1 MRPAVSLPQTPA
13 SGIPVKRH
21 ACRQREASP
30 NQHRPLGA
38 LLVGGLLSGL
48 LLTSVPAVAGQIR
61 CAITYGGETTVVDV
75 SPTRDPYTVPT
86 RAVGSFLLFRAV
98 FRDTPADLAGI
109 DLYTYADRDA
119 GPLIVH
125 HASYPWPLPDGD
137 FTGLQRVY
145 EPLHDSELQYRCRHE
160 DAKS

>member
-1 MRPAVSLPQTPA
+1 MASLCLWN
-13 SGIPVKRH
+13 SSSSRCPVAAK
-21 ACRQREASP
+21 SP
-30 NQHRPLGA
+30 LSA
-38 LLVGGLLSGL
+38 GLLGL
-48 LLTSVPAVAGQIR
+48 LLAVSNYAGAGQIR

-75 SPTRDPYTVPT
+75 NPTRDPYTVPT

-109 DLYTYADRDA
+109 DLYTYAERDA

-125 HASYPWPLPDGD
+125 HASYAWPLPEGD

-160 DAKS
+160 GAKEGGKS

>member
-1 MRPAVSLPQTPA
+1 MAAKSLVSA
-13 SGIPVKRH
+13 S
-21 ACRQREASP
+21 
-30 NQHRPLGA
+30 
-38 LLVGGLLSGL
+38 LLGL
-48 LLTSVPAVAGQIR
+48 LLAVSNYAGAGQIR
-61 CAITYGGETTVVDV
+61 CAITYGGETTVVNV
-75 SPTRDPYTVPT
+75 NPTRDAYTVPT

-109 DLYTYADRDA
+109 DLYTYAERDA

-125 HASYPWPLPDGD
+125 HASYPWPLPEGD

-160 DAKS
+160 GAKEGDKS

>member
-1 MRPAVSLPQTPA
+1 MAAKSLRPGSLTTAVL
-13 SGIPVKRH
+13 
-21 ACRQREASP
+21 
-30 NQHRPLGA
+30 
-38 LLVGGLLSGL
+38 GGLLLALSANA
-48 LLTSVPAVAGQIR
+48 SAGQIR

-98 FRDTPADLAGI
+98 FRDTPTDLAGV
-109 DLYTYADRDA
+109 DLYTYAERDA

-125 HASYPWPLPDGD
+125 HASYAYPLPEGD

-160 DAKS
+160 GAKS

>member
-1 MRPAVSLPQTPA
+1 MHPAVSLPQTPA
-13 SGIPVKRH
+13 SGLPVKLHTR
-21 ACRQREASP
+21 RQREAP
-30 NQHRPLGA
+30 TDGYHHPGA
-38 LLVGGLLSGL
+38 LLVGGLLSVL
-48 LLTSVPAVAGQIR
+48 LLASAPAVAGPIR

-125 HASYPWPLPDGD
+125 HASYAWPLPDGD

-160 DAKS
+160 GTPS

>member
-1 MRPAVSLPQTPA
+1 MAGRCRWNSSSSRCLVAAKSLLSA
-13 SGIPVKRH
+13 
-21 ACRQREASP
+21 
-30 NQHRPLGA
+30 
-38 LLVGGLLSGL
+38 GLLGL
-48 LLTSVPAVAGQIR
+48 LLAISNFASAGEIR
-61 CAITYGGETTVVDV
+61 CAITYGGETIVFDV
-75 SPTRDPYTVPT
+75 NPTRDPYTVPT

-125 HASYPWPLPDGD
+125 HASYAWPLPEGD

-160 DAKS
+160 GAKEGGKS

>member
-1 MRPAVSLPQTPA
+1 MAGRCQSSSSSNRCPVAANLLLPA
-13 SGIPVKRH
+13 
-21 ACRQREASP
+21 
-30 NQHRPLGA
+30 
-38 LLVGGLLSGL
+38 GLLGL
-48 LLTSVPAVAGQIR
+48 LLIFSAPVSAGAIR
-61 CAITYGGETTVVDV
+61 CAITYGGETSVVDIN
-75 SPTRDPYTVPT
+75 PTRDPYTVPT

-109 DLYTYADRDA
+109 DLYTYAERDA

-125 HASYPWPLPDGD
+125 HASYPWPLPEGD

-160 DAKS
+160 GVIEGGKS